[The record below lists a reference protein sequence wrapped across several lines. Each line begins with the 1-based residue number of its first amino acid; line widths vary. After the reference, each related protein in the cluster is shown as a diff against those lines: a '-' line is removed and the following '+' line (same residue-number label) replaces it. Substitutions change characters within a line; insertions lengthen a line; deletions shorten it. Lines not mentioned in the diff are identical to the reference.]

1 VPSTISHLK
10 ELPISVKLLISAEAN
25 SGKTTLTKPLKDA
38 LVVSHDGKR
47 YPFAVPHVMI
57 DTFDAVS
64 TLITTVN
71 DKIVAY
77 KDKFGSYP
85 KTIVFDSISKIFDTI
100 LTNCNAKHTGFKIYS
115 ELDAEVT
122 ALMSYI
128 ENTLIASDMNV
139 VIISHAIYDA
149 DTTKYT
155 LVGKGSFAKRGGV
168 LAETDQAIFLETKSN
183 KRVVHF
189 RSTKFPARTLVDDDP
204 DSLDVSVFNLQD
216 YLDKLSEARTLAD
229 DYAL

>member
-1 VPSTISHLK
+1 MSI
-10 ELPISVKLLISAEAN
+10 KLLISAEAN
-25 SGKTTLTKPLKDA
+25 SGKTTLTKSLKDA

-47 YPFAVPHVMI
+47 YPFTVPHVMV
-57 DTFDAVS
+57 DTFPAVS
-64 TLITTVN
+64 DLINLINT
-71 DKIVAY
+71 KIVAY
-77 KDKFGSYP
+77 KEKFGSYP

-100 LTNCNAKHTGFKIYS
+100 LTNCNTKHTGFKIYS

-149 DTTKYT
+149 DTTKYN

-168 LAETDQAIFLETKSN
+168 LAETDQALFLETKSN
-183 KRVVHF
+183 KRIVHF
-189 RSTKFPARTLVDDDP
+189 RSTKFPARTLVEDDP
-204 DSLDVSVFNLQD
+204 DSIDVTAFNLQD
-216 YLDKLSEARTLAD
+216 YIDKLAAAQTLAD